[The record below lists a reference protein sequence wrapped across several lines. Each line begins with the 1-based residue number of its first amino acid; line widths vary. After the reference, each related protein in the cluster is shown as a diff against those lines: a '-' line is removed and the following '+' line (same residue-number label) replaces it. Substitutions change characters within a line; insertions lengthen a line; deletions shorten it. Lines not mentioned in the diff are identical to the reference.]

1 MREKQIILAA
11 KVLSVVFTPFY
22 LPLLGLVSL
31 LTLTY
36 LSLLP
41 LTYKLFL
48 LFTFWMFT
56 VFVPTMLI
64 RLYRRY
70 QGWSLF
76 ELASRERRVI
86 PYVISIVSYLLCY
99 YIMVAAHVP
108 HFLGTILIASL
119 VIQVVCA
126 LVNLFVKI
134 STHTAAIGGV
144 TGALLAFSLIFGF
157 NPVWWLCVVLLISG
171 LLGTCRMILRQHS
184 LHQVVIGYLV
194 GVVCAFV
201 AVLVF

>member
-1 MREKQIILAA
+1 MREKRIIFAA

-22 LPLLGLVSL
+22 LPLLGLAIL
-31 LTLTY
+31 LAFTY

-41 LTYKLFL
+41 FMYKLL
-48 LFTFWMFT
+48 LLLAFWVFT

-76 ELASRERRVI
+76 EIGNRERRVI
-86 PYVISIVSYLLCY
+86 PYVISIVSYLFCY
-99 YIMVAAHVP
+99 YLMSAAHVP
-108 HFLGTILIASL
+108 HFMGVVLMAAL

-126 LVNLFVKI
+126 MVNLFIKI

-144 TGALLAFSLIFGF
+144 VGAIASFSLILGF
-157 NPVWWLCVVLLISG
+157 NPVWWLCLAVFIAG
-171 LLGTCRMILRQHS
+171 LVGTSRMILRQHT
-184 LHQVVIGYLV
+184 LREIVLGFLV
-194 GVVCAFV
+194 GVVCSFV
-201 AVLVF
+201 SVALL

>member
-1 MREKQIILAA
+1 MREKQIIIAA

-41 LTYKLFL
+41 FTYKLFL
-48 LFTFWMFT
+48 LFTFWLFT
-56 VFVPTMLI
+56 VLVPTMLI

-99 YIMVAAHVP
+99 YIMAAAHVP

-157 NPVWWLCVVLLISG
+157 NPVWWLCLVLILAG

-184 LHQVVIGYLV
+184 LHQVIVGYLV

-201 AVLVF
+201 AVLLF